1 MITLAQTYRE
11 IKDDVPNFT
20 FRKFVRCY
28 FFSAS
33 FRVLLN
39 YRIGKYLFFKQNRF
53 AYWIA
58 RYYRYKL
65 ITKRGCDISY
75 KAVIGK
81 NLKLPHPIGIV
92 IGDGVIVKD
101 NVKIWHHVTLGSHGK
116 KTRSLEYPTICDE
129 VKIFAGAKIIGGV
142 NIGKTAIVGT
152 NSVVNIDVPQGTT
165 AIGIPC
171 RILKNEK

>member
-53 AYWIA
+53 AYWMA
-58 RYYRYKL
+58 KYYRYRL
-65 ITKRGCDISY
+65 ITTRGCDISY

-81 NLKLPHPIGIV
+81 NLQLPHPIGII
-92 IGDGVIVKD
+92 IGDGVIIKN

-116 KTRSLEYPTICDE
+116 DGRSLEYPIINE
-129 VKIFAGAKIIGGV
+129 GVKIFAGAKIIGRL
-142 NIGKTAIVGT
+142 NIGNGAVIGA
-152 NSVVNIDVPQGTT
+152 NSVINIDVPEGST
-165 AIGIPC
+165 AVGIPC
-171 RILKNEK
+171 KVIQK